1 MIQRRKFS
9 VNEIVEPNLAD
20 QVARFSWFHSINLGN
35 GVVTPGAKRLP
46 HLQQEANAILGPC
59 YLNGRSVLDVGAWD
73 GYFSFEAKRR
83 GAEYVLATDKYAWSE
98 WPYGIGAFELAR
110 RHLGL
115 DVDCRVIE
123 VADIDPSLRSFDV
136 VLFLGVF
143 YHLFDPLTAL
153 GRVASVTKDV
163 LVVET
168 HQEGVGFP
176 APIMTM
182 FPSIELNRDPTN

>member
-1 MIQRRKFS
+1 MWEPGTVISVSRPSVAERNTCWRRTS
-9 VNEIVEPNLAD
+9 THG
-20 QVARFSWFHSINLGN
+20 QS
-35 GVVTPGAKRLP
+35 
-46 HLQQEANAILGPC
+46 
-59 YLNGRSVLDVGAWD
+59 
-73 GYFSFEAKRR
+73 
-83 GAEYVLATDKYAWSE
+83 
-98 WPYGIGAFELAR
+98 YGIGAFELAR